1 MDKNHNIQTISISTG
16 TMFRFLIIL
25 LFILI
30 FWVLRNLLL
39 VLLTSIVIASFVESA
54 VPFFK
59 KIKLGRVWG
68 VVVLYVFS
76 ILLMS
81 GLFYLFAPLLITE
94 IYNFSTFVSDF
105 FPDVTFF
112 VYFQNEA
119 FSGAKDVLV
128 SLSDKMSINTLLLAS
143 KAFVNNLSTGF
154 VQTLSVAFGS
164 IFNVVLIVIISFYL
178 SIQEKGIENFLR
190 IILPIQNEDYVI
202 DLWNRSRRKIS
213 LWMRGQLFLGLIIG
227 IIIYL
232 ALILIGVKYA
242 LMLAIVAGIMTLVP
256 YGMVLA
262 VVPAMSLS
270 YMSGGVT
277 EALIVGAVYFV
288 INQFESYFLT
298 PFVINTVVGLS
309 PLVVILSVLI
319 GFELGGFWGMVLSV
333 PVAVVLMELMN
344 DLEKKKI
351 FQRNENKQ

>member
-1 MDKNHNIQTISISTG
+1 MDNNIKTISITTG
-16 TMFRFLIIL
+16 TMFRFLLIL

-54 VPFFK
+54 VPFLK

-76 ILLMS
+76 ILILS

-94 IYNFSTFVSDF
+94 IYNFATFVSDY

-128 SLSDKMSINTLLLAS
+128 NLTDKMSITTLLSAS
-143 KAFVNNLSTGF
+143 KAFVENLSTGF
-154 VQTLSVAFGS
+154 IQTLSVAFGS
-164 IFNVVLIVIISFYL
+164 IFNVVLITIISFYL

-190 IILPIQNEDYVI
+190 IILPIKQEEYAI
-202 DLWNRSRRKIS
+202 DLWNRSRHKIA
-213 LWMRGQLFLGLIIG
+213 LWMRGQLFLGLIVG
-227 IIIYL
+227 VLIYL

-242 LMLAIVAGIMTLVP
+242 LLLAIVAGILTLVP

-262 VVPAMSLS
+262 VVPAMSIS
-270 YMSGGVT
+270 FMAGGYS

-298 PFVINTVVGLS
+298 PFVINNVVGLS
-309 PLVVILSVLI
+309 PLVVILSVLV
-319 GFELGGFWGMVLSV
+319 GFELGGFWGMVLSI